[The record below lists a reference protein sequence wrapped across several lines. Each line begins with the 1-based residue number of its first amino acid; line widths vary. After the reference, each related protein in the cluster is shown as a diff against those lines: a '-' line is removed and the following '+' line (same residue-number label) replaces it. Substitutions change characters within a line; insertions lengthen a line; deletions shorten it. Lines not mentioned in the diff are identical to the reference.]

1 MFTACSPLDPV
12 TFLSQTWCGCVCDNP
27 LVRSSGYRN
36 LKYHQPGHQILA
48 DRGFTLD
55 DDITGA
61 HSAELINPSF
71 TKRKQTVVDEKG
83 GNI

>member
-1 MFTACSPLDPV
+1 V
-12 TFLSQTWCGCVCDNP
+12 
-27 LVRSSGYRN
+27 
-36 LKYHQPGHQILA
+36 HQILA

-71 TKRKQTVVDEKG
+71 TKRKKTSRKISSVRIHIEIVIGLMKNRYTILKG
-83 GNI
+83 PLPIIRTKSFRNEVEDYE